1 MSDIESQRQKAAKA
15 VHGISANRAR
25 RPHTAKKANRAP
37 RVEAPVDLSA
47 VALNDTLTKLDTE
60 RNAKKVTEN
69 AADGSRKFFTDMDT
83 HEANEKRLL
92 KQAKAQHEH
101 LHSRQ
106 HPHPHATKKKIAWGL
121 FGSNRVWKREDG
133 TEVVIKGGRKR
144 RSRARRRRR
153 RRRTHRR
160 ARRKKRRTRRR
171 RNKKSR
177 KRRRRK

>member
-1 MSDIESQRQKAAKA
+1 MSDTESQRQKAAKA
-15 VHGISANRAR
+15 VHGITARRAR

-37 RVEAPVDLSA
+37 RVEAPVDQA
-47 VALNDTLTKLDTE
+47 ALAFNDTLSKLDAE
-60 RNAKKVTEN
+60 RKEKKVTERDG
-69 AADGSRKFFTDMDT
+69 DGSRKFFTDMDT

-92 KQAKAQHEH
+92 KQAKEQHEQ
-101 LHSRQ
+101 LHRRD
-106 HPHPHATKKKIAWGL
+106 HPRATKKKIAWGL
-121 FGSNRVWKREDG
+121 LGSNRVWKKEDG

-153 RRRTHRR
+153 RTHRR
-160 ARRKKRRTRRR
+160 TRRKKRKSRRR